1 MNSMISAA
9 PVKDAINPATICT
22 KPLCESRRYT
32 GSVSSLSPATIY
44 IKPCFLEEALK
55 WFDFGFKVIPIVPG
69 TKRPA
74 VKHEPWLSELSPQTI
89 KDHWSKHPDHE
100 VGCIVGDDMIVFDA
114 DTPESIKALKNIE
127 EFHNVKPTLVSKTQK
142 GEHHFFRIS
151 PKTYVK
157 SDSHDSKK
165 HPKRID
171 IKTGS
176 GMIVLPPSTG
186 KTVSVK
192 EAMSVNDLVTVDQ
205 TFIDSVFLMND
216 REVPRP
222 PEPMVSPRVNSTGH
236 ETIIELLNHIDPD
249 LGYEDWLHVLMAV
262 FHETGGSDEGL
273 EIVDA
278 WSRKGQKYKGLK
290 EIETKWRSFKQDVA
304 TPYTRGTLIKMAKG
318 AGADVGKESFE
329 VCETIVIPQVDAIP
343 SETPV
348 VEEINPF
355 DKFSMT
361 GMSEELE
368 RDALEQVPVI
378 GEIALRGQL
387 TVICAEGG
395 TGKTLLIYKLLTESI
410 AAKRINPSKVYYL
423 NMDDDFTGLVVK
435 LKIAEEYGFNM
446 LAEGQKGFKISD
458 FQKEIEIMVRDN
470 NASGVIII
478 LDTLKK
484 FVDPMKKSE
493 CREFNTLLRQF
504 STKGGTVIALAH
516 TNKHKG
522 ADGKLI
528 FAGVGDLRDD
538 FDCMYLL
545 NIEPERNSTERI
557 VTFQRDKSRGAVVN
571 KVSYRYLS
579 GESISY
585 NEMFLSV
592 EKVDDAEVTSLQQSE
607 ALRSDAEV
615 IDAALSC
622 IKEGKNTKM
631 LLAEAAA
638 VRSGAS
644 KRAVS
649 IIIEKYTGDDP
660 TQHRWNFVR
669 GERGKQIYSAL
680 ELSPMP

>member
-1 MNSMISAA
+1 MSNFKVSQSATSFFPPKTTSSILPEWDTTKGYLSAA
-9 PVKDAINPATICT
+9 FYWYGYD
-22 KPLCESRRYT
+22 L
-32 GSVSSLSPATIY
+32 
-44 IKPCFLEEALK
+44 
-55 WFDFGFKVIPIVPG
+55 DVIPIVPG
-69 TKRPA
+69 TKQTA
-74 VKHEPWLSELSPQTI
+74 VKWDPWLNVLDPQKINEYWTANPNYEL
-89 KDHWSKHPDHE
+89 
-100 VGCIVGDDMIVFDA
+100 GFIVGEDMIVFDA
-114 DTPESIKALKNIE
+114 DGPESLAALTEKESRFGITPKLVIKTN
-127 EFHNVKPTLVSKTQK
+127 K
-142 GEHHFFRIS
+142 GEHHYYRRAIG
-151 PKTYVK
+151 TLAK
-157 SDSHDSKK
+157 SDSHSTDL
-165 HPKRID
+165 HPNRLD
-171 IKTGS
+171 IKTGRALV
-176 GMIVLPPSTG
+176 ILAPSTG
-186 KTVSVK
+186 KSIKLITAENKDELS
-192 EAMSVNDLVTVDQ
+192 EATQ
-205 TFIDSVFLMND
+205 EFIDAINQHNGRTAPSQPKEPQSVIQG
-216 REVPRP
+216 EVDD
-222 PEPMVSPRVNSTGH
+222 TLLQK
-236 ETIIELLNHIDPD
+236 IKALLNLTDPD
-249 LGYEDWLHVLMAV
+249 CGYEDWLHSLMAV
-262 FHETGGSDEGL
+262 HHETGGSDEGL

-278 WSRKGQKYKGLK
+278 WSRKGQKYKGRK
-290 EIETKWRSFKQDVA
+290 EIDIKWRSLKQNIA
-304 TPYTRGTLIKMAKG
+304 TPYTIGTLIKMAKD
-318 AGADVGKESFE
+318 ASAVVGKESFE
-329 VCETIVIPQVDAIP
+329 VCETIVIPQVNATH

-348 VEEINPF
+348 VQEINSF
-355 DKFSMT
+355 DKYSMT

-368 RDALEQVPVI
+368 KYALEQVHVI

-395 TGKTLLIYKLLTESI
+395 TGKTLLVYKLLTESI
-410 AAKRINPSKVYYL
+410 AAKMIDPAQLYYL
-423 NMDDDFTGLVVK
+423 NMDDDPTGLVVK

-446 LAEGQKGFKISD
+446 LAEGYKGFKISE
-458 FQKEIEIMVRDN
+458 FRKEIEVMVRDN
-470 NASGVIII
+470 KASGVIII

-545 NIEPERNSTERI
+545 NMEPERNPTERI

-615 IDAALSC
+615 IRAVLSC

-631 LLAEAAA
+631 LLAVAAA
-638 VRSGAS
+638 DRSGAS
-644 KRAVS
+644 KRAVLK
-649 IIIEKYTGDDP
+649 IIEKYTGDSP
-660 TQHRWNFVR
+660 TQHRWNFVK

-680 ELSPMP
+680 ELNPMS